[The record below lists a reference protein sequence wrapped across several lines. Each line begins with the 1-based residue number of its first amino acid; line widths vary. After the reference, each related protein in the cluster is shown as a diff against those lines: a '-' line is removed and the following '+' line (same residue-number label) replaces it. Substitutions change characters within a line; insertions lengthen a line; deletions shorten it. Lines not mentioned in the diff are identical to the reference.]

1 MRRRRRRLEEQEN
14 HERWLLTYSDLITLL
29 LAFFIMMY
37 TLSRQDAQKYQEV
50 SDQLRVIFSGGAGV
64 MAKGGGT
71 LPVGAVAPAREASNS
86 EIMKQLEDELKN
98 AAVPVE
104 MQRNLTILLD
114 DRGIIVRAL
123 DQAFFE
129 EGKADLQDKAKN
141 TINRIIPILKQVN
154 RDVRIE
160 GHTDNVPIST
170 PEFKSNWELS
180 VKRATEV
187 VRYIIEKGGFPPEM
201 ISASGYAEFRPLV
214 PNINQEN
221 RSKNRR
227 IEIIM
232 EKPKSKKQQS

>member
-1 MRRRRRRLEEQEN
+1 MRRRRRRLEDQEN
-14 HERWLLTYSDLITLL
+14 HDRWLLTYSDLITLL

-37 TLSRQDAQKYQEV
+37 TLSRQDAQKYEEV
-50 SDQLRVIFSGGAGV
+50 SEHLRAIFSGGSGV
-64 MAKGGGT
+64 IGKGNALVRTGAAV
-71 LPVGAVAPAREASNS
+71 LPPEASNS
-86 EIMKQLEDELKN
+86 EIMKQLEEEIKSVG
-98 AAVPVE
+98 VPEEV
-104 MQRNLTILLD
+104 QRNVTILLD
-114 DRGIIVRAL
+114 ERGIVVRAL

-129 EGKADLQDKAKN
+129 EGKADLQEKAKE
-141 TINRIIPILKQVN
+141 TISKIIPILKQVN

-170 PEFKSNWELS
+170 AEFKSNWELS

-232 EKPKSKKQQS
+232 EKPTWKKQKS

>member
-1 MRRRRRRLEEQEN
+1 MKRRRRRLEYQEN

-50 SDQLRVIFSGGAGV
+50 SDHLRVIFSGGSGV
-64 MAKGGGT
+64 LAKGSGV
-71 LPVGAVAPAREASNS
+71 LPAGAAVLPPEASNG
-86 EIMKQLEDELKN
+86 EIMKQLEDEIKS
-98 AAVPVE
+98 AAVPIE
-104 MQRNLTILLD
+104 MQRDVTILLD
-114 DRGIIVRAL
+114 ERGIVVRVL

-129 EGKADLQDKAKN
+129 EGKADLQDKAKSA
-141 TINRIIPILKQVN
+141 INRIVPILKQVN

-170 PEFKSNWELS
+170 AEFKSNWELS
-180 VKRATEV
+180 AKRATEV
-187 VRYIIEKGGFPPEM
+187 VKYVIEKGGFPPEM

-214 PNINQEN
+214 PNVSQEN

-232 EKPKSKKQQS
+232 EKPKWKKQQS